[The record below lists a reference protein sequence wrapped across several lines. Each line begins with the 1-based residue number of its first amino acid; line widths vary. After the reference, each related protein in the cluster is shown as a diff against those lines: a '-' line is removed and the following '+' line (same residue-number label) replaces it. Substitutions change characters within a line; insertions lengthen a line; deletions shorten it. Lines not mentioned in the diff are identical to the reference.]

1 MTEAPR
7 RVSLALVED
16 GAHYDDVLERLL
28 REARVSV
35 WISTA
40 NVKDVRVEAPIG
52 TRDRAAGRWT
62 TFLARLWDLSQNG
75 IDVRL
80 LHGGKPSRAFAATE
94 RALLA
99 ERGNA
104 ATVRRPTAHHCM
116 RVHLK
121 LVLVDGR
128 WAYFGSANLT
138 GAGLGGK
145 GDGRRN
151 FELGAI
157 VDDDVILD
165 RLQERFDRIFRGAEC
180 ASCTLR
186 RECPA
191 PLDVVK
197 KTSVSLSG
205 PRTRTPRKT
214 APK

>member
-1 MTEAPR
+1 MTAR
-7 RVSLALVED
+7 RVALTLVED
-16 GAHYDDVLERLL
+16 GAHYDDVLARLL

-62 TFLARLWDLSQNG
+62 TFLARLWDLSQAG

-99 ERGNA
+99 ERSKTGA
-104 ATVRRPTAHHCM
+104 PLRRPTAHHCL

-121 LVLVDGR
+121 LVIVDGR

-157 VDDDVILD
+157 VDDDVMLD

-186 RECPA
+186 KECPA
-191 PLDVVK
+191 PLDGVK
-197 KTSVSLSG
+197 ETPVALSSVRPK
-205 PRTRTPRKT
+205 PRRKA